1 MPRDVALERG
11 RRGKQSEAWKLW
23 MRITFAASE
32 GVPYS
37 KTGGLADVIGALPK
51 AVAAMGHDVTVFLP
65 RYKQTR
71 LKQER
76 IAIRNLT
83 VPMQDYLLFCQII
96 DGGKHDG
103 VQFYFVDHP
112 EFTFRDGLYGDSR
125 GDYPDNAERF
135 NMFCRAVIESSKRFG
150 VPDVFHVHD
159 WQTSLIPVLLRS
171 LYAYDG
177 DFVRT
182 GTVLTIHNIGYQG
195 LFPNTVMPKL
205 LLPWSLFTMD
215 GLEFYDKVNFL
226 KGGIVY
232 SDYVTTVSRTYA
244 REIQTYE
251 FAFGLADTVRK
262 KKNRLIG
269 IVNGVDYG
277 EWDPAADRYIP
288 ATFSTEDLSGKAKCK
303 LALLEEYGIPKDK
316 AEWPVVGVISRFAA
330 QKGFDL
336 MEAALPQL
344 LAEDMVLVVLGTGE
358 PHYQAMFRQLSTR
371 FHDRLCVKIAYD
383 NRLAHLVEAGS
394 DIFLMPSHYEPCGL
408 TQIYSMRYGTVPV
421 VRATG
426 GLEDTVE
433 QWDPETKTGTGFKF
447 VAYRPKDLRAAM
459 REAIA
464 AFEDKVSWKRLML
477 NGMTQNF
484 SWNAPAKEYAEVYE
498 MAASVRG
505 SA

>member
-1 MPRDVALERG
+1 VAFLGDWPED
-11 RRGKQSEAWKLW
+11 SESKPKELW

-37 KTGGLADVIGALPK
+37 KTGGLADVVGALPK
-51 AVAAMGHDVTVFLP
+51 AVSALGHEVTVFLP

-71 LKQER
+71 LKQEHVV
-76 IAIRNLT
+76 IRNLT
-83 VPMQDYLLFCQII
+83 VPMQDYQLFCQII

-135 NMFCRAVIESSKRFG
+135 AMFCRAVIESSKRLG
-150 VPDVFHVHD
+150 APDVFHVHD
-159 WQTSLIPVLLRS
+159 WQTSLIPILLRS
-171 LYAYDG
+171 LYAYDM
-177 DFVRT
+177 DFMRT

-195 LFPNTVMPKL
+195 IFPNTVMPKI

-215 GLEFYDKVNFL
+215 RLEFYDKVNLL

-232 SDYVTTVSRTYA
+232 ADYITTVSRTYA
-244 REIQTYE
+244 REIQTPEYG
-251 FAFGLADTVRK
+251 FGLADTVRK
-262 KKNRLIG
+262 KRDRLVG

-277 EWDPAADRYIP
+277 EWNPATDRYLP
-288 ATFSTEDLSGKAKCK
+288 AKFSASDLSGKLQCR
-303 LALLEEYGIPKDK
+303 LALLEEYGVPKDK
-316 AEWPVVGVISRFAA
+316 ADWPIVGVISRFAA

-344 LAEDMVLVVLGTGE
+344 LTQELVLLVLGTGE
-358 PHYQAMFRQLSTR
+358 RHYEAMFAALHRR
-371 FHDRLCVKIAYD
+371 FSDRLCVKIAYD

-433 QWDPETKTGTGFKF
+433 QWDPKTRTGTGFKF
-447 VAYRPKDLRAAM
+447 RGYTASELRAAM
-459 REAIA
+459 RQALTTFA
-464 AFEDKVSWKRLML
+464 RKDDWKQLML
-477 NGMTQNF
+477 NGMGQNF
-484 SWNAPAKEYAEVYE
+484 SWAEPAEEYVQVYE
-498 MAASVRG
+498 RARQLHG
-505 SA
+505 

>member
-1 MPRDVALERG
+1 
-11 RRGKQSEAWKLW
+11 

-51 AVAAMGHDVTVFLP
+51 AVAALGHEVTVFLP

-76 IAIRNLT
+76 IAIPNLT
-83 VPMQDYLLFCQII
+83 TPMQDYLLFCQII
-96 DGGKHDG
+96 DGGKSDG

-112 EFTFRDGLYGDSR
+112 EFSLRDGLYGDSR
-125 GDYPDNAERF
+125 GGYADNAERF
-135 NMFCRAVIESSKRFG
+135 AMFCRAVIESSKRFG
-150 VPDVFHVHD
+150 PPDVFHVHD
-159 WQTSLIPVLLRS
+159 WQTALIPVLLRNS
-171 LYAYDG
+171 YAQDA
-177 DFVRT
+177 DFSRT

-205 LLPWSLFTMD
+205 LLPWSLFTLD
-215 GLEFYDKVNFL
+215 KLEFYDKVNFL

-232 SDYVTTVSRTYA
+232 ADFVTTVSRTYA
-244 REIQTYE
+244 SEIQTYE
-251 FAFGLADTVRK
+251 YGFGLADTVRK
-262 KKNRLIG
+262 KRGRLIG

-277 EWDPAADRYIP
+277 EWDPATDRFIP
-288 ATFSTEDLSGKAKCK
+288 ARFSAADLSGKAKCK
-303 LALLEEYGIPKDK
+303 AALLEEYGIPKDK
-316 AEWPVVGVISRFAA
+316 ADWPVVGVISRFAA

-344 LAEDMVLVVLGTGE
+344 LAEDMVLLVLGTGE
-358 PHYQAMFRQLSTR
+358 KHYEEMFRHFHLR
-371 FHDRLCVKIAYD
+371 FPDRVCVKIAYD

-433 QWDPETKTGTGFKF
+433 QWDPQTKTGTGFKF
-447 VAYRPKDLRAAM
+447 AAYSPKELRAAVRM
-459 REAIA
+459 AVA
-464 AFEDKVSWKRLML
+464 GFEQKEDWKRLML
-477 NGMTQNF
+477 NGMNQNF
-484 SWNAPAKEYAEVYE
+484 SWEGPAREYLAVYE
-498 MAASVRG
+498 KVTALRAS
-505 SA
+505 A

>member
-1 MPRDVALERG
+1 
-11 RRGKQSEAWKLW
+11 

-37 KTGGLADVIGALPK
+37 KTGGLADVVGALPK
-51 AVAAMGHDVTVFLP
+51 AVSGLGHEVTVFLP

-71 LKQER
+71 LRQEHVV
-76 IAIRNLT
+76 IPNLT
-83 VPMQDYLLFCQII
+83 IPMQDHLLFCQIV

-135 NMFCRAVIESSKRFG
+135 TLFCRAVIESSKRLG
-150 VPDVFHVHD
+150 APDIFHVHD
-159 WQTSLIPVLLRS
+159 WQTALIPVLLRTQHA
-171 LYAYDG
+171 LDT
-177 DFVRT
+177 DFAGT

-195 LFPNTVMPKL
+195 VFPNTVMPKL

-215 GLEFYDKVNFL
+215 RLEFYDKVNFL

-244 REIQTYE
+244 REIRTREYG
-251 FAFGLADTVRK
+251 FGLADTIYQKRDRV
-262 KKNRLIG
+262 IG

-277 EWDPAADRYIP
+277 EWNPETDRYIP
-288 ATFSTEDLSGKAKCK
+288 ATFSSSDLSGKAECK
-303 LALLEEYGIPKDK
+303 KALLEEYGIPNDK
-316 AEWPVVGVISRFAA
+316 SDWPVVGVISRFAS

-344 LAEDMVLVVLGTGE
+344 LAERMVLVVLGTGDA
-358 PHYQAMFRQLSTR
+358 HYESMFRMLHRR
-371 FHDRLCVKIAYD
+371 FPDRLSIKIAYD
-383 NRLAHLVEAGS
+383 NRLAHMVEAGS

-433 QWDPETKTGTGFKF
+433 QWNPKTRRGTGFKF
-447 VAYRPKDLRAAM
+447 AGYTASELRNAM
-459 REAIA
+459 RQALGT
-464 AFEDKVSWKRLML
+464 FSKTEDWKQLML
-477 NGMTQNF
+477 NGMRENF
-484 SWNAPAKEYAEVYE
+484 SWEEPAREYVAVYE
-498 MAASVRG
+498 RSQQLHALV
-505 SA
+505 